1 MNQVRLEVTWRD
13 VGIRLK
19 PLSARMRYKVMVSNF
34 ICALNIIRIPMKVWN
49 EEDLVEVTGH
59 MCHQLTVPWNS
70 KGFCHSEAVFK
81 LKFISMSRIDVRLV
95 GERRAFQEGLVTI
108 VSSTEPTR

>member
-1 MNQVRLEVTWRD
+1 MTWRD

-19 PLSARMRYKVMVSNF
+19 PLSARLQYKVMVSNF
-34 ICALNIIRIPMKVWN
+34 FCTLNIMCIPTQVWD

-59 MCHQLTVPWNS
+59 MSHQLTVPWNS
-70 KGFCHSEAVFK
+70 KGFCHSEAAFR
-81 LKFISMSRIDVRLV
+81 LKFNSMSRIDVRLV
-95 GERRAFQEGLVTI
+95 GERRAFQEGVVTI

>member
-1 MNQVRLEVTWRD
+1 MTWKD

-19 PLSARMRYKVMVSNF
+19 PLSARLQYKVMVSNF
-34 ICALNIIRIPMKVWN
+34 FCTLNIVCIPMQVWD
-49 EEDLVEVTGH
+49 EEALVEVTGH
-59 MCHQLTVPWNS
+59 MNHQLTVPWNS
-70 KGFCHSEAVFK
+70 KGFCHSEAVFR
-81 LKFISMSRIDVRLV
+81 LKFMFISMSRIDVRLV

>member
-1 MNQVRLEVTWRD
+1 MTWRD

-19 PLSARMRYKVMVSNF
+19 PLSARLQYKVMVSNF
-34 ICALNIIRIPMKVWN
+34 FCALNIMCFPMQVWD
-49 EEDLVEVTGH
+49 EEALLEVTGH
-59 MCHQLTVPWNS
+59 MSHQLTVPWNS

-81 LKFISMSRIDVRLV
+81 LKFVSMSRIDVRLV
-95 GERRAFQEGLVTI
+95 GERRAFQEGVVTI

>member
-1 MNQVRLEVTWRD
+1 MTWRD

-19 PLSARMRYKVMVSNF
+19 PLSARLQYKVMVSNF
-34 ICALNIIRIPMKVWN
+34 FCALNIMCIPLQVWD
-49 EEDLVEVTGH
+49 EEDLVEVSGH
-59 MCHQLTVPWNS
+59 LSHQLTVPWNS
-70 KGFCHSEAVFK
+70 KGFCHSEAVFR

-95 GERRAFQEGLVTI
+95 GERRAFQEGVVTI

>member
-1 MNQVRLEVTWRD
+1 MRLEVIWRD

-19 PLSARMRYKVMVSNF
+19 PLSARLQYQVVNF
-34 ICALNIIRIPMKVWN
+34 NFLNILHICRISMQVWD

-59 MCHQLTVPWNS
+59 MSHQLTVPWNS
-70 KGFCHSEAVFK
+70 KGFCHSEAVFR

-95 GERRAFQEGLVTI
+95 GERRAFQEGVVTI

>member
-1 MNQVRLEVTWRD
+1 MTWRD

-19 PLSARMRYKVMVSNF
+19 PLSARLQYKVMVSNF
-34 ICALNIIRIPMKVWN
+34 FCTLNIMCIPMQVWD

-59 MCHQLTVPWNS
+59 LSHQLTVPWNS
-70 KGFCHSEAVFK
+70 KGFCHSEAVFR
-81 LKFISMSRIDVRLV
+81 LKFISMSRIDVRLF
-95 GERRAFQEGLVTI
+95 GERRAFQEGVVTI

>member
-1 MNQVRLEVTWRD
+1 MTWRD

-19 PLSARMRYKVMVSNF
+19 PLSARLQYKVMVSNF
-34 ICALNIIRIPMKVWN
+34 FCALNIMCIPLQVWD

-59 MCHQLTVPWNS
+59 MSHQLTVPWNS
-70 KGFCHSEAVFK
+70 KGFCHSEAVFR
-81 LKFISMSRIDVRLV
+81 LKFISMSRIDVRLF
-95 GERRAFQEGLVTI
+95 GERRAFQEGVVTI